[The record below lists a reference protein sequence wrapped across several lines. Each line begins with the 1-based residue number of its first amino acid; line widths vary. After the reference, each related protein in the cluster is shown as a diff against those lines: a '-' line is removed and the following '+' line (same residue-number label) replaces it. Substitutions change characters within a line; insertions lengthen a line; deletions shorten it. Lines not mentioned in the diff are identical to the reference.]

1 MSIGQTPSGIRI
13 VKETLK
19 ASEIAIP
26 LYQVVAAAGEH
37 SNQITVEY
45 NNFAK
50 GRNKPQIFCADQ
62 QAVFVQLVSPA
73 RFGATHVHS
82 QRLIPMATIALQ
94 KWLGAILFLDPNP
107 VAMRGYSY
115 RSELRMQGDGANVS
129 AVLHDLCETQG
140 RTSTGF
146 NGAAALRGGRPR
158 TYASCERGDGRLQW
172 GRRSTRRKTRQVR
185 EADGGRLRASMGP
198 PLYAAEDSTRV
209 CCCRSICFQASM
221 GPPLYAAEDGGA
233 LGGRARVPARFNG
246 AAALRGG
253 RRH

>member
-146 NGAAALRGGRPR
+146 NGAAALRGGRRAGWKLHYFNALGNGFREVACTRLAETIRTSRYCQLALNFSFVFKELHEPR
-158 TYASCERGDGRLQW
+158 AVPGFCDAP
-172 GRRSTRRKTRQVR
+172 RRS
-185 EADGGRLRASMGP
+185 SF
-198 PLYAAEDSTRV
+198 DSSYSTAHGHV
-209 CCCRSICFQASM
+209 Q
-221 GPPLYAAEDGGA
+221 
-233 LGGRARVPARFNG
+233 
-246 AAALRGG
+246 
-253 RRH
+253 